1 MKHWRLRTRMMFA
14 YAGLI
19 LLGFGLLA
27 LLSGQQISQGATDD
41 YERNLITQ
49 AGLMARALRN
59 PVESYIGHEG
69 EVEESNEDGANQGTL
84 VEIVQEYA
92 RDLNARVLLID
103 HNGTVWLDTQGA
115 MIAQNLAGDS
125 QVAAALQAQ
134 TTSDVRDNEQGEAT
148 VYVAAPIMEDGRVL
162 SILLLASPLTAAQE
176 LVIQRWLGLVGG
188 VILLA
193 VLAVLASL
201 WLSTSMTR
209 PLETMRAS
217 AMRMAEG
224 DLSQRLPQDRSD
236 EFGELA
242 ASFNHMAAEVEAM
255 LLEQRAFAGN
265 ASHELRTPLTTIR
278 LRSEALREGGLDEE
292 TTRQYITE
300 IDDEVARLGN
310 LVNDLILLSRFDS
323 GRAEQGND
331 LVDPVRLAQS
341 IRFKFE
347 PQLAAQGLQLT
358 LDMPDD
364 LPALA
369 ASRSHL
375 QVVFRNLL
383 ENAMRYTPPG
393 GCITWRM
400 WLEGDVLRSTV
411 TDTGQGIAAEDLPHI
426 FERFY
431 RADKART
438 REAGGVG
445 LGLPLTRSIVEF
457 YNGRI
462 AIDSPGLG
470 KGTTASVWWPLNTA
484 A

>member
-1 MKHWRLRTRMMFA
+1 MMIA
-14 YAGLI
+14 YVGLI
-19 LLGFGLLA
+19 LVGFGLLA

-41 YERNLITQ
+41 YERNLVTQ
-49 AGLMARALRN
+49 AGLMARALKN
-59 PVESYIGHEG
+59 PVETYLGHEG
-69 EVEESNEDGANQGTL
+69 EKEESDEGGANQSTL
-84 VEIVQEYA
+84 VQVVQEYA
-92 RDLNARVLLID
+92 RDLNARVLLLD
-103 HNGTVWLDTQGA
+103 RNGVVWLDTEA
-115 MIAQNLAGDS
+115 TMIAQNLAGDP
-125 QVAAALQAQ
+125 QVAAALQRR
-134 TTSDVRDNEQGEAT
+134 TTSDVRENEQGIMT
-148 VYVAAPIMEDGRVL
+148 VYVAAPIVEDDHVISVL
-162 SILLLASPLTAAQE
+162 RLSSPLTAAQQ
-176 LVIQRWLGLVGG
+176 LVIQRWLGLIGG
-188 VILLA
+188 VIFLA

-217 AMRMAEG
+217 AMRLAEG

-323 GRAEQGND
+323 GRAEQGDD
-331 LVDPVRLAQS
+331 LVDPVRLAHS
-341 IRFKFE
+341 LRFKFE
-347 PQLAAQGLQLT
+347 PQLAEQQLT
-358 LDMPDD
+358 LVLDMPED

-393 GCITWRM
+393 GQITWRM
-400 WLEGDVLRSTV
+400 WVEGDLLRTTI
-411 TDTGQGIAAEDLPHI
+411 TDTGQGIAAEDLSHV

-470 KGTTASVWWPLNTA
+470 LGTTVSVWWPLGNGRSFA
-484 A
+484 